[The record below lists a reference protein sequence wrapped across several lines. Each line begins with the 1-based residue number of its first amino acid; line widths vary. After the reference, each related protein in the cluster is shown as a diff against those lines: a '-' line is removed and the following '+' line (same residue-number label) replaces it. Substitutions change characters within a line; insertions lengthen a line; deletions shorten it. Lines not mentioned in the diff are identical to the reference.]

1 MVIFRYRRSNNT
13 TGFADNLKTA
23 RSGRWFASPYGPCKF
38 KTLIQ
43 LSKKRWWVFCLYND
57 HFTKELQI
65 KKYKQAWN
73 LDFLVLCILSVHASL
88 CQQIKYYCFFLKMDT
103 WRFNLVFTWSNFT
116 IFLFSEI
123 FVFVKETAKLN
134 NMLVWNRNYKWWKED
149 LAYFWIIFNN

>member
-1 MVIFRYRRSNNT
+1 MVIFGHRRSNNT
-13 TGFADNLKTA
+13 PFENRTFGKMI
-23 RSGRWFASPYGPCKF
+23 ASPLGPCKF

-88 CQQIKYYCFFLKMDT
+88 CQQIKYYCFFFKMDT

>member
-88 CQQIKYYCFFLKMDT
+88 CQQIKYYCFFLNGHMT
-103 WRFNLVFTWSNFT
+103 FQSCLYLIQFYNF
-116 IFLFSEI
+116 
-123 FVFVKETAKLN
+123 FVF
-134 NMLVWNRNYKWWKED
+134 WNFCFCKRNC
-149 LAYFWIIFNN
+149 